1 MPDRYAVIEFEEDPG
16 TEHRVRLSPV
26 PMSTFEAVTEAFV
39 NVVQSMLPENTRALG
54 AAFAPVYDGDVA
66 ALDVNV
72 FLALVRE
79 WLREVRTAPLPLR
92 LRSSD
97 GEPSEDPEVASPSP

>member
-1 MPDRYAVIEFEEDPG
+1 MADRYAVIEFEEEPG
-16 TEHRVRLSPV
+16 TEFRVRLSPV
-26 PMSTFEAVTEAFV
+26 PLSTFEAITDAFV
-39 NVVQSMLPENTRALG
+39 NVVSSMLPENTRALG
-54 AAFAPVYDGDVA
+54 AAFAPVYDGDVS

-97 GEPSEDPEVASPSP
+97 GEPSADPEPASESQ

>member
-1 MPDRYAVIEFEEDPG
+1 MADKFAVIEFEDYPEQ
-16 TEHRVRLSPV
+16 EFRVRLSPI
-26 PMSTFEAVTEAFV
+26 PMSTFEAVTDAFV
-39 NVVQSMLPENTRALG
+39 AVVQSMLPENTRALRD
-54 AAFAPVYDGDVA
+54 AFAQVYDGDLS

-97 GEPSEDPEVASPSP
+97 GEPSADPEADSPNP

>member
-1 MPDRYAVIEFEEDPG
+1 MDRYAVIEFEECP
-16 TEHRVRLSPV
+16 EQEFRVRLSPV
-26 PMSTFEAVTEAFV
+26 PLSAYESITDAFV
-39 NVVQSMLPENTRALG
+39 AVVSSMLPENTRALG
-54 AAFAPVYDGDVA
+54 AAFAAVYDGDVA

-97 GEPSEDPEVASPSP
+97 GEPSVDPEADSPSP

>member
-26 PMSTFEAVTEAFV
+26 PVSTFEDVTEAFV
-39 NVVQSMLPENTRALG
+39 KTAQSMLPENVRALRE
-54 AAFAPVYDGDVA
+54 AFAPVYDGDA
-66 ALDVNV
+66 SALDVNV

-97 GEPSEDPEVASPSP
+97 GEPSADPESPSL